1 LSALRLKS
9 SFRYAIYAV
18 VAVLTLTGAAWFVA
32 DWQKDLSATD
42 EIWQQIAANMLMLHG
57 GAAMLAL
64 LLLGALIPVHL
75 SRAWRARK
83 NRFSGSLMAT
93 LNAALILTAFAL
105 YYLGSETLRPWI
117 SWTHIAAGSALAL
130 WLPLHI
136 WLGRRK
142 LR

>member
-1 LSALRLKS
+1 MRLKP
-9 SFRYAIYAV
+9 SFRYAIYAI
-18 VAVLTLTGAAWFVA
+18 VAVLALTGAAWFVA
-32 DWQKDLSATD
+32 DWQKDLSTD

-64 LLLGALIPVHL
+64 LLIGALIPLHIL
-75 SRAWRARK
+75 RAWRAGK
-83 NRFSGSLMAT
+83 NRMSGGLMA
-93 LNAALILTAFAL
+93 ALSAMLIVTAFGL

-136 WLGRRK
+136 WLGRRQ

>member
-1 LSALRLKS
+1 LSALRLKP
-9 SFRYAIYAV
+9 SFRYAVYAI
-18 VAVLTLTGAAWFVA
+18 VAFLALTGAAWFVA
-32 DWQKDLSATD
+32 DWQKDTD

-64 LLLGALIPVHL
+64 LLLGALIPIHVL
-75 SRAWRARK
+75 RAWRARK
-83 NRFSGSLMAT
+83 NRISGSLMAT
-93 LNAALILTAFAL
+93 LNATLIVTAFGL

-117 SWTHIAAGSALAL
+117 SWTHIAAGLALAL

-136 WLGRRK
+136 WLGRRQ

>member
-1 LSALRLKS
+1 MRLKP
-9 SFRYAIYAV
+9 SFRYAVYAI
-18 VAVLTLTGAAWFVA
+18 VAFLTLTGAVWFVA

-64 LLLGALIPVHL
+64 LLLGALIPVHVL
-75 SRAWRARK
+75 RSWRARK
-83 NRFSGSLMAT
+83 NRISGSLMAA
-93 LNAALILTAFAL
+93 LNAVLILTAFGL

-117 SWTHIAAGSALAL
+117 SWTHIAAGLTLAL

-136 WLGRRK
+136 WLGRRQ